1 MKKQATHIV
10 LIPDS
15 ATLLQMHREQQ
26 LDNLFSD
33 FATLAIA
40 DSTVHELL
48 RHCGSE
54 GHNIALWIKKN
65 HITILETRA
74 FNHGRNETFE
84 QAGHIQ
90 GAVAEISLQELMN
103 EINLSAGRTKV
114 VFLLDEF
121 KCVSKDTFLFGSFC
135 VGVTLRAYQQFLE
148 NLQPNPGLIPHEKPS
163 QNTGKTLTKT
173 PLALDPTSPLS
184 SSPAPLTTEEKG
196 IFINRTLRSNP
207 KLVEKELR
215 EIFSQTVNIGLKAI
229 DKVKFIRQPDVAK
242 KPDPSAIDKFRRH
255 LM

>member
-103 EINLSAGRTKV
+103 EINLSSGRTKV

-173 PLALDPTSPLS
+173 P
-184 SSPAPLTTEEKG
+184 
-196 IFINRTLRSNP
+196 SNP